1 MKNTGKMAGAEVS
14 QVYVKDNESSL
25 IRPEK
30 ELKGF
35 DKTYLKPGETKRVS
49 VRLGEEAFRMF
60 HPMKQQWFV
69 EPGEFTV
76 FVGSSSADL
85 RLTGKLTVK

>member
-1 MKNTGKMAGAEVS
+1 
-14 QVYVKDNESSL
+14 VYVKDNEASL
-25 IRPEK
+25 VRPEK

-35 DKTYLKPGETKRVS
+35 EKTFLKPGETKRVS

-60 HPMKQQWFV
+60 NPVKRQWVV

-85 RLTGKLTVK
+85 RLNGKLEVK